1 MDIAE
6 NESCVIVGRNADF
19 ILKNRDDVLNVFVHG
34 NMPEKVKR
42 ICELYN
48 VTEAAAEKMIVDID
62 KRRKT
67 NLDLWRVYKDYTD
80 IRDDRFSCHRNTF

>member
-1 MDIAE
+1 
-6 NESCVIVGRNADF
+6 
-19 ILKNRDDVLNVFVHG
+19 
-34 NMPEKVKR
+34 MPEKVKR

-67 NLDLWRVYKDYTD
+67 NLDLWRDFLNFPYFTG
-80 IRDDRFSCHRNTF
+80 FSAP